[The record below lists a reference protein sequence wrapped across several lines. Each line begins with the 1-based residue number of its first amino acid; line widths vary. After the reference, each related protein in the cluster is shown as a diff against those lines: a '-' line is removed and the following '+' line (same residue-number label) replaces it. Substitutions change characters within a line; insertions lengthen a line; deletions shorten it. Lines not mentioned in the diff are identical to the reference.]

1 MSQYNSYILPMD
13 IILTYYPFKLLSGCS
28 SSCSHRGTTYRFCCM
43 VAETISVICS
53 EHSYQQSAPD
63 LALMLPTCL

>member
-43 VAETISVICS
+43 VAETINESLDKNLV
-53 EHSYQQSAPD
+53 
-63 LALMLPTCL
+63 